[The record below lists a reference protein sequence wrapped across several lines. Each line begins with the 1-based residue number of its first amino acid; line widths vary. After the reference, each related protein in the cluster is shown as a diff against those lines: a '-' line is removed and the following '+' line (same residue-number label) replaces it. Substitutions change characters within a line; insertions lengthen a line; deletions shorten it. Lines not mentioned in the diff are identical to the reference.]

1 MRVKQGLS
9 LRRTLTVSWFVPS
22 PHTSWLSVPHSPMK
36 TACHPVTPNGSVTS
50 GASVSGP
57 VDSITPENSSVSY
70 GIVCQWY
77 FCRPAD
83 KAAAGV
89 HTLRSVT

>member
-1 MRVKQGLS
+1 
-9 LRRTLTVSWFVPS
+9 
-22 PHTSWLSVPHSPMK
+22 MK
-36 TACHPVTPNGSVTS
+36 TACHPATPSGSVTS

-57 VDSITPENSSVSY
+57 VDSIIPENSSVSY

-77 FCRPAD
+77 FRRPTD